1 MTEDKWKKQ
10 NLKNIN
16 KINVLEHNSFKDK
29 HDISEHKKDIKH
41 LKEIIKLKDEIIKS
55 LELSVNI
62 FKAKQIKCK

>member
-41 LKEIIKLKDEIIKS
+41 LKEIIKLKDEIIKGLGS
-55 LELSVNI
+55 SVNI
-62 FKAKQIKCK
+62 LKANNNKCK

>member
-1 MTEDKWKKQ
+1 MIEDKWKKQ

-16 KINVLEHNSFKDK
+16 KIEKYRIKSFKDN

-62 FKAKQIKCK
+62 FKAKQIECK